1 MGHWENN
8 DMIYNEIFDLVNELY
23 IIEVM
28 SLEEI
33 RQKQELE
40 PWTFGFE
47 GIKVIWLLDL
57 RRLRDVLFS
66 KDLCDDETVHITTIT
81 FG

>member
-1 MGHWENN
+1 
-8 DMIYNEIFDLVNELY
+8 MIYNEIFDLVNELY

-40 PWTFGFE
+40 P
-47 GIKVIWLLDL
+47 
-57 RRLRDVLFS
+57 
-66 KDLCDDETVHITTIT
+66 
-81 FG
+81 